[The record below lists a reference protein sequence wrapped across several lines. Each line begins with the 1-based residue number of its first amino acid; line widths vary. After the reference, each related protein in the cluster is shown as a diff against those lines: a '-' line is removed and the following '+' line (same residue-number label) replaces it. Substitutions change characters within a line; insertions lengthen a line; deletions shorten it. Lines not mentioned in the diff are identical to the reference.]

1 MGPCNVSN
9 ERKDMNPGA
18 AIVAVWLM
26 WLVTWVMAA
35 GWSARTAAHHDLG
48 AESPSRVLTL
58 AALVMMIASYYPV
71 GFALLWVT
79 PPAVAWIAFA
89 LVVAGLLFTWM
100 ARLHLGPLW
109 SSTSAPTE
117 AHRVVDTGPYGIVRH
132 PVYAGLLLAAIAT
145 ALERGR
151 LEAVAGV
158 LVLIAAVSLRAKL
171 EERFLRRD
179 LGDEMYA
186 SYRRRV
192 PMLLPF
198 TKISPPASK
207 R

>member
-1 MGPCNVSN
+1 MSAS
-9 ERKDMNPGA
+9 A
-18 AIVAVWLM
+18 AIVAVWLV

-35 GWSARTAAHHDLG
+35 GWSARTASHHDLG

-58 AALVMMIASYYPV
+58 AALVMLIASYYPV
-71 GFALLWVT
+71 GFAVIWTT
-79 PPAVAWIAFA
+79 PAALGWAMFA
-89 LVVAGLLFTWM
+89 LVAAGLLFTWA

-117 AHRVVDTGPYGIVRH
+117 DHRIVDTGPYGIVRH
-132 PVYAGLLLAAIAT
+132 PVYAGLLLAVIAT
-145 ALERGR
+145 AVERGR
-151 LEAVAGV
+151 IEAIAGA
-158 LVLIAAVSLRAKL
+158 LVLIAGVSLRAKL

-179 LGDEMYA
+179 LGDDAYA

-198 TKISPPASK
+198 TKISPTASD

>member
-1 MGPCNVSN
+1 MSA
-9 ERKDMNPGA
+9 GA
-18 AIVAVWLM
+18 AIVAAWLV

-35 GWSARTAAHHDLG
+35 GWSARTASHHDLG

-71 GFALLWVT
+71 GFAVLWVT
-79 PPAVAWIAFA
+79 PPPLAWITFA
-89 LVVAGLLFTWM
+89 LVVAGLLFIWM

-117 AHRVVDTGPYGIVRH
+117 AHRIVDTGPYGIVRH
-132 PVYAGLLLAAIAT
+132 PVYAGLLLAAAAT

-158 LVLIAAVSLRAKL
+158 LVLIAGVSLRAKL

-179 LGDEMYA
+179 LGDEAYTA
-186 SYRRRV
+186 YRRRV
-192 PMLLPF
+192 PMLLPL
-198 TKISPPASK
+198 TKIAWSASE